1 MNLENTVK
9 QMLSDDY
16 KERFKAEYYQLK
28 IRYDRLR
35 NMYENWNKLA
45 FVPTYPKSIYKEQ
58 LQAMNKYMVILEE
71 RARLEDIDLTR
82 I

>member
-16 KERFKAEYYQLK
+16 KQRFKAEYYQLK

-35 NMYENWNKLA
+35 DMYENWNKLA
-45 FVPTYPKSIYKEQ
+45 FVPTCPKSIYKEQ